1 MRKLLYAWLV
11 AMIAILLFSAEMREF
26 ALFWFAL
33 GLSAAIVAIEGVVR
47 YASASHRH

>member
-26 ALFWFAL
+26 ALFWFAF
-33 GLSAAIVAIEGVVR
+33 GLSAVIAAIEGVVR
-47 YASASHRH
+47 YAAPSQRR